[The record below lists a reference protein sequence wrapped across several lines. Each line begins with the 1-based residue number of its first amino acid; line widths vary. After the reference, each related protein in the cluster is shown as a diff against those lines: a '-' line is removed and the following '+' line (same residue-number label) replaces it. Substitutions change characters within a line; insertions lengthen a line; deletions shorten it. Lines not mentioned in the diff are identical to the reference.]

1 MNLVPHLGLDLVG
14 VAPGQ
19 LLLSGC
25 WDDDVTRGL
34 QDASFIG
41 GGAWEAHYGPIGLA
55 KTTQSANQPTNH
67 RPVSSKLACSSTP
80 AQQREP
86 GPPSLTHQ
94 LVVLQLLGVDAAG
107 VPDVSVQLA
116 HPDTLG
122 PEAVQVAHRVQA
134 HVAEALQVRPPRSV
148 SISITS

>member
-1 MNLVPHLGLDLVG
+1 MGKRICVCVCVNVVPHLGLDLVG

-55 KTTQSANQPTNH
+55 KATQSVNQPQTSQQH
-67 RPVSSKLACSSTP
+67 AGLQFHPSP
-80 AQQREP
+80 AEGAGSP
-86 GPPSLTHQ
+86 THTLTSL
-94 LVVLQLLGVDAAG
+94 
-107 VPDVSVQLA
+107 
-116 HPDTLG
+116 
-122 PEAVQVAHRVQA
+122 
-134 HVAEALQVRPPRSV
+134 
-148 SISITS
+148 